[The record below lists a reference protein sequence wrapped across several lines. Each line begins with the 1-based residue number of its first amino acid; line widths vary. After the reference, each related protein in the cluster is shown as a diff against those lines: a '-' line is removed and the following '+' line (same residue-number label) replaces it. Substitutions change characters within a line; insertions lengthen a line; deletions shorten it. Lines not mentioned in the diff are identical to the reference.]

1 MNNEEYRLFFN
12 KVLKPMFI
20 TYRSEVHDVVEDKE
34 ANKVSI
40 WCSCSADTVV
50 GPYNNEYILLLYLNE
65 AGDRVRKF
73 VEFVDSE
80 YSASRFAAFSRFLKE
95 RKQATTAK
103 ANI

>member
-40 WCSCSADTVV
+40 WCSCNADTVI
-50 GPYNNEYILLLYLNE
+50 GPYTNEYILLLYLNE

-80 YSASRFAAFSRFLKE
+80 YSASRFAEFSRFLKA

-103 ANI
+103 AKI